1 MPGTFWRAGTRSESG
16 SILGVIRPHLVEYSS
31 ANAKAQPRIVGREP
45 IDLAR
50 LRALDP
56 QAVSEAHRRYLP
68 EVYRYAYYRT
78 GDASRAEDIAG
89 EVFLRLLEAL
99 NAKKGPHTN
108 LRGWLYGT
116 ASNLINEYFRIPAD
130 REVELQLDQFVAD
143 DADASRHAERVER
156 LSAVRAALAQLTPE
170 QQHVLALRLGSGFSV
185 KETAELLGK
194 RPGAVKALQF
204 RALNSLRR
212 HLVDTPRAQ

>member
-1 MPGTFWRAGTRSESG
+1 M
-16 SILGVIRPHLVEYSS
+16 
-31 ANAKAQPRIVGREP
+31 VGGGP

-56 QAVSEAHRRYLP
+56 QALSEAHRRYLP

-89 EVFLRLLEAL
+89 EVFVRLLEAL
-99 NAKKGPHTN
+99 NARKGPRTN

-116 ASNLINEYFRIPAD
+116 ASNLVNGYFRSPAD
-130 REVELQLDQFVAD
+130 REVELRPEELPAD
-143 DADASRHAERVER
+143 NSDPSSHAERAEQ
-156 LSAVRAALAQLTPE
+156 LSAVQAALGKLTSE
-170 QQHVLALRLGSGFSV
+170 QQHVLALRLGSGFTV
-185 KETAELLGK
+185 KETADLLGK
-194 RPGAVKALQF
+194 RPSAVKALQF

-212 HLVDTPRAQ
+212 HLEGTQGG